1 MVWREGVVWLFTVGA
16 NNFCKSISF
25 CAWNIKRSRERYI
38 KARSIF
44 ANRNHAN
51 QFVSFRFFFFFSVS
65 LSFFVLSFFF
75 FYFNEIYIYFF
86 GDKLLFYTALFFN
99 VFFAYA
105 GINIIAL
112 RVNS

>member
-51 QFVSFRFFFFFSVS
+51 QFVSFLFFFFCFS
-65 LSFFVLSFFF
+65 LFLRSFFFFF